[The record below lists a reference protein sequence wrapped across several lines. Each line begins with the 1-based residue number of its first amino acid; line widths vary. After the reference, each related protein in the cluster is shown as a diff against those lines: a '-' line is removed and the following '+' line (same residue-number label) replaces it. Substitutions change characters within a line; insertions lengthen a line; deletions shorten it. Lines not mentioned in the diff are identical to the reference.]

1 VTARF
6 SEPNQCHGV
15 HLGIYWEGDRRPLHR
30 PACKQLDI
38 LNVSTPLRRCA
49 SASVGFLLLIDLQIL
64 SPNWNASVYN
74 MTKMIRTCIKL
85 PWVDYPVQPEH
96 SSPPDTGKAS

>member
-1 VTARF
+1 
-6 SEPNQCHGV
+6 
-15 HLGIYWEGDRRPLHR
+15 
-30 PACKQLDI
+30 
-38 LNVSTPLRRCA
+38 
-49 SASVGFLLLIDLQIL
+49 
-64 SPNWNASVYN
+64 